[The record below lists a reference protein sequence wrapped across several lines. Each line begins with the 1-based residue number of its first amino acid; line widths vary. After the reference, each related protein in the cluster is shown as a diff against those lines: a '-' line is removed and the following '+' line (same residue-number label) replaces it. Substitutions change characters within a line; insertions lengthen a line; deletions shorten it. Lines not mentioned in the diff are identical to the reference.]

1 MLLVIALL
9 APTGAWAK
17 RVVAGGSVAIAAVP
31 GPLTDQVVA
40 TLITTN
46 RGLAKNIVQNLP
58 LAGPIYVAPFF
69 VNEDKENPGQGD
81 LFTVLILTNTTNAA
95 LSLSLTLRG
104 LDGSV
109 LAAEPV
115 NLGPNETK
123 LIELA
128 DLLP

>member
-1 MLLVIALL
+1 
-9 APTGAWAK
+9 
-17 RVVAGGSVAIAAVP
+17 
-31 GPLTDQVVA
+31 
-40 TLITTN
+40 
-46 RGLAKNIVQNLP
+46 
-58 LAGPIYVAPFF
+58 

-81 LFTVLILTNTTNAA
+81 LFTVLVLTNTTNAA